1 MRLLTRGSALALLQ
15 AERMAAPLREKG
27 LDVEIVPLS
36 TRGDRDTVSPLCS
49 FGGSGAFSGCIE
61 EALLGGK
68 GDGAVHSLKDV
79 PSCCRDGLEIASVLP
94 RDSAG
99 DVLVSRGGHTLET
112 LPEGAV
118 VGTSS
123 PRRKAQLLRVRPGLS
138 VREIRGNLS
147 TRLNKMEDGLY
158 DALVL
163 AAAGLE
169 RMGIRPPGGAESL
182 PFLPAP
188 CQGII
193 ALEAPLDSSLFSL
206 GRSIAHRETFLC
218 SLAER
223 SLLKTLGVGCHV
235 PFAALARMES
245 RILVLEAEILDPL
258 GRESVRLSCR
268 GPVASEKEAVRAGAA
283 LGERFRETP
292 EAVRLLAESLAGA
305 EGRP

>member
-1 MRLLTRGSALALLQ
+1 MKLLTRGSALALLQ
-15 AERMAAPLREKG
+15 AERMALPLREKG
-27 LDVEIVPLS
+27 LAVEIVPLS

-94 RDSAG
+94 RDSAE
-99 DVLVSRGGHTLET
+99 DVLVARGGFTLET

-123 PRRKAQLLRVRPGLS
+123 PRRKAQLLRLRPGLY

-147 TRLNKMEDGLY
+147 TRLKKLEDGLY

-169 RMGIRPPGGAESL
+169 RMGIRPQGAESL

-193 ALEAPLDSSLFSL
+193 ALEAPLNSPLFSL
-206 GRSIAHRETFLC
+206 GRSVAHRETFLC
-218 SLAER
+218 SVAER

-235 PFAALARMES
+235 PFAALARMEG
-245 RILVLEAEILDPL
+245 RILVLKAEILDPL
-258 GRESVRLSCR
+258 GRESVRLSCSC
-268 GPVASEKEAVRAGAA
+268 PVTSEEDAVRAGAA

-292 EAVRLLAESLAGA
+292 PAVRLFAGSLAQA
-305 EGRP
+305 EGRT

>member
-1 MRLLTRGSALALLQ
+1 MKLLTRGSALALLQ
-15 AERMAAPLREKG
+15 AERMALPLREKG
-27 LDVEIVPLS
+27 LAVEIVPLS
-36 TRGDRDTVSPLCS
+36 TRGDRDTDSPLCS

-94 RDSAG
+94 RDSAE
-99 DVLVSRGGHTLET
+99 DALVSRGGFTLET

-123 PRRKAQLLRVRPGLS
+123 PRRKAQLLRLRPGLS

-147 TRLNKMEDGLY
+147 TRLKKLEDGLY

-169 RMGIRPPGGAESL
+169 RMGIRPPGAESL

-193 ALEAPLDSSLFSL
+193 ALEAPLNSPLFSL
-206 GRSIAHRETFLC
+206 GRSVAHRETFLC
-218 SLAER
+218 SVAER

-235 PFAALARMES
+235 PFAALARMEG
-245 RILVLEAEILDPL
+245 RILVLKAEILDPL
-258 GRESVRLSCR
+258 GRESVRLSCSC
-268 GPVASEKEAVRAGAA
+268 PVTSEEDAVRAGAA

-292 EAVRLLAESLAGA
+292 PAVRLFAGSLAQA

>member
-1 MRLLTRGSALALLQ
+1 MKLLTRGSALALLQ
-15 AERMAAPLREKG
+15 AERMALPLREKG
-27 LDVEIVPLS
+27 LAVEIVPLS
-36 TRGDRDTVSPLCS
+36 TRGDRDTDSPLCS

-94 RDSAG
+94 RDSAE
-99 DVLVSRGGHTLET
+99 DVLVARGGFTLET

-123 PRRKAQLLRVRPGLS
+123 PRRKAQLLRLRPGLS

-147 TRLNKMEDGLY
+147 TRLKKLEDGLY

-169 RMGIRPPGGAESL
+169 RMGIRPPGAESL

-193 ALEAPLDSSLFSL
+193 ALEAPLNSPLFSL
-206 GRSIAHRETFLC
+206 GRSVAHRETFLC
-218 SLAER
+218 SVAER

-235 PFAALARMES
+235 PFAALARMEG
-245 RILVLEAEILDPL
+245 RILVLKAEILDPL
-258 GRESVRLSCR
+258 GRESVRLSWSC
-268 GPVASEKEAVRAGAA
+268 PVTSEEDAVRAGAA
-283 LGERFRETP
+283 LGERVRETP